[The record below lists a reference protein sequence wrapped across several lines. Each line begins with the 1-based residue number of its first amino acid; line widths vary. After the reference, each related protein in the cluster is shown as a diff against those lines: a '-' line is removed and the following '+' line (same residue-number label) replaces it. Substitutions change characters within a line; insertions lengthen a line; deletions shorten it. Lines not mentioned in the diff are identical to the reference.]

1 MNIIISNT
9 SKEPIYKQLEIQ
21 IIDQVVSGTLVENT
35 PLPSIRKLARILGI
49 SVITVKR
56 AYEDLEREGYINT
69 ISGKG
74 SFVSNK
80 DIDMLIKKQTSKL
93 EKNLAKIIHDMFKL
107 GIDKN
112 EIIKTV
118 SVLCKEDLKWTQL
131 RYKA

>member
-118 SVLCKEDLKWTQL
+118 SVLCKEDLK
-131 RYKA
+131 

>member
-21 IIDQVVSGTLVENT
+21 IIDQIISGTLVENT

-69 ISGKG
+69 RSGKG
-74 SFVSNK
+74 SFVSNQN
-80 DIDMLIKKQTSKL
+80 IDVLIKKQTTKL
-93 EKNLAKIIHDMFKL
+93 EKNLAKTIQDMFKL
-107 GIDKN
+107 GIEKK
-112 EIIKTV
+112 EIIETV
-118 SVLCKEDLKWTQL
+118 SALCKEDLK
-131 RYKA
+131 

>member
-21 IIDQVVSGTLVENT
+21 IIDQVVSGTLIENT

-93 EKNLAKIIHDMFKL
+93 EKTLAKTIHDMFKL

-118 SVLCKEDLKWTQL
+118 SVLCKEDLK
-131 RYKA
+131 